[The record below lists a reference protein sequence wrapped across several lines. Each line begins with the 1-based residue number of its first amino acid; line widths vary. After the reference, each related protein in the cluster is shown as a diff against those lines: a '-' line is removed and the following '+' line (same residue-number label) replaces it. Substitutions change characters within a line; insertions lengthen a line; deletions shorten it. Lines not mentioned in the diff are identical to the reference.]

1 MTEKERVVDAIMWH
15 INYRLNGN
23 GEMYVINGNI
33 GLVGISHKDNS
44 DISFLAKLG
53 IKIPPYYDEKH
64 WERGVSNFSFFIT
77 NEIFRKVREDFAV
90 NKHA

>member
-1 MTEKERVVDAIMWH
+1 MTKKEQVVDAIIWH

-33 GLVGISHKDNS
+33 GLVGISHKDNA
-44 DISFLAKLG
+44 DLSFLTKLG
-53 IKIPPYYDEKH
+53 ISIPPYYDEKH

>member
-33 GLVGISHKDNS
+33 GLVGISHKDNA
-44 DISFLAKLG
+44 DLSFLTKLG
-53 IKIPPYYDEKH
+53 ISIPPYYDEKH

-77 NEIFRKVREDFAV
+77 NEIFRKVCEDFAV